1 MSLQPPES
9 GVVSQSFGS
18 SFMTLTFLRRPDLL
32 LSETSPDLGSSEVN
46 RSWRED
52 SAPNPRLF
60 LSLPLDHPT
69 HAAAPGL
76 ALDLLLAKSCQC
88 FSTPAQPQPQPHLPG
103 QQEDLPWHRGTGV
116 ESGEKP
122 RCPAHWE
129 DRRESG
135 PCAQR
140 GSGGEGFLPMWFL
153 AAESSV
159 QTYDTWK
166 SAGPAPTAGDVCIC
180 SLVCTCLCARKTVF
194 LGLGSE
200 APATRFSS
208 LLQSSPLRNFL
219 KVLGAPLIQRR

>member
-1 MSLQPPES
+1 MKHLLTWVRLRLTVLGGRTPLPSPVSFSLSLWITPPTLLPLALPS
-9 GVVSQSFGS
+9 TS
-18 SFMTLTFLRRPDLL
+18 S
-32 LSETSPDLGSSEVN
+32 SPNLA
-46 RSWRED
+46 
-52 SAPNPRLF
+52 SASPPLPSPNP
-60 LSLPLDHPT
+60 SPT
-69 HAAAPGL
+69 CQVSEKTCPGTEEL
-76 ALDLLLAKSCQC
+76 
-88 FSTPAQPQPQPHLPG
+88 
-103 QQEDLPWHRGTGV
+103 EW

>member
-1 MSLQPPES
+1 MKHLLTWVRLRLTVLGGRTPLPTPVSFSLSLWITPPTLLPLALPS
-9 GVVSQSFGS
+9 TS
-18 SFMTLTFLRRPDLL
+18 S
-32 LSETSPDLGSSEVN
+32 SPNLA
-46 RSWRED
+46 
-52 SAPNPRLF
+52 SASPPLPSPNP
-60 LSLPLDHPT
+60 SPT
-69 HAAAPGL
+69 CQVSEKTCPGTEEL
-76 ALDLLLAKSCQC
+76 
-88 FSTPAQPQPQPHLPG
+88 
-103 QQEDLPWHRGTGV
+103 EW

-135 PCAQR
+135 PCPQR